1 MNVLDSRVYR
11 WLEVFTN
18 FLILDLIWLVSCL
31 PVVTIYP
38 ATAAMFG
45 VTRDWVRKGD
55 TEILGPFVERF
66 RENFKQ
72 SFGIGLLWTLIGL
85 GLGLDLYLVVQMAPL
100 PKTVFGSLL
109 AIMLLLYTFTSL
121 YLFPVMVHYDAG
133 WQRVLKNSFLLSIS
147 QLGTTMRCLLVL
159 AVAAAIS
166 YVVPLTLVLT
176 GSVTAYLI
184 YYYCNRAFERVEAVA
199 KK

>member
-1 MNVLDSRVYR
+1 MLDSRVYR

-38 ATAAMFG
+38 ATTAMFG

-55 TEILGPFVERF
+55 TGIFGPFVARF

-72 SFGIGLLWTLIGL
+72 SFGIGFLWTLL
-85 GLGLDLYLVVQMAPL
+85 GLGLILDLLLVVQMAPL
-100 PKTVFGSLL
+100 PKAVFGCLL
-109 AIMLLLYTFTSL
+109 AIMLTLYTFTSL

-133 WQRVLKNSFLLSIS
+133 WQTVLKNSFLLSIS
-147 QLGTTMRCLLVL
+147 QLGTTVRCLLIL
-159 AVAAAIS
+159 LIAAAVS
-166 YVVPLTLVLT
+166 YVIPLTLILT
-176 GSVTAYLI
+176 GSITAYLI
-184 YYYCNRAFERVEAVA
+184 YHYCNRAFERVEAAA

>member
-31 PVVTIYP
+31 PVVTIYS

-55 TEILGPFVERF
+55 TGIFGPFVERF

-72 SFGIGLLWTLIGL
+72 SFGIGLLWTLVGL
-85 GLGLDLYLVVQMAPL
+85 GLILDLLLIVQMSPL
-100 PKTVFGSLL
+100 PKAVFGSLL
-109 AIMLLLYTFTSL
+109 AVMLTLYTFTSL

-133 WQRVLKNSFLLSIS
+133 WQTVLKNSFLLSIS
-147 QLGTTMRCLLVL
+147 QLGTTVRCLLIL
-159 AVAAAIS
+159 LIAAAVS
-166 YVVPLTLVLT
+166 YVVPLTLILM
-176 GSVTAYLI
+176 GSITAYLI
-184 YYYCNRAFERVEAVA
+184 YHYCNRAFERVEAAA